1 MALKKTG
8 VKYLYLF
15 GKKVNRIVFEKIRI
29 SEKFWAGRRAAQ
41 KFSDKFFKIFP
52 KMYAQKFSE
61 DVCPKVF

>member
-1 MALKKTG
+1 M
-8 VKYLYLF
+8 
-15 GKKVNRIVFEKIRI
+15 VFEKIQI
-29 SEKFWAGRRAAQ
+29 TEKFWAARSAAQ